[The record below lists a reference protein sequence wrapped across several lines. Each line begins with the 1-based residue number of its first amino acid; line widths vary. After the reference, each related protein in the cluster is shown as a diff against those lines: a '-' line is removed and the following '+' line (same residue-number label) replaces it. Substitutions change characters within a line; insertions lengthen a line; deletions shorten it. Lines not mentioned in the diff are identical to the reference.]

1 MDINNIDP
9 SIDDIIMKWDLF
21 RKAPIGV
28 YIIQDGR
35 FKAVNKEFISYT
47 GYSESELLQI
57 NPLDI
62 VSESFR
68 ESVKK
73 NAIEMLKSQRDKPYE
88 YLAATKTGEDIWVIE
103 AVVPTE
109 LQGERAVIGFFMDI
123 DRIVSDS
130 VTDALTGL
138 YNRRYFNNNLKVESE
153 RSDRYGSHLSLILF
167 DVDYFKRYNDIFG
180 HTEGD
185 KVLSIIGNI
194 IKRCIRQTDAGCR
207 YGGEEFSVILPQ
219 SDIDSANL
227 VAERIRKCVESETA
241 ELNDGV
247 TISAGISQYLSKQ
260 SATEFITNSDSAL
273 YKAKE
278 SGRNCVTHN

>member
-1 MDINNIDP
+1 MEINNIDS
-9 SIDDIIMKWDLF
+9 SISNIVMKWDLF

-28 YIIQDGR
+28 YIIQEGC

-47 GYSESELLQI
+47 GYSEAELLQI
-57 NPLDI
+57 NPLDV

-73 NAIEMLKSQRDKPYE
+73 NAIEMIKSQRDKPYE
-88 YLAATKTGEDIWVIE
+88 YLGIKKDGEEIWVIE
-103 AVVPTE
+103 VVVPTE

-123 DRIVSDS
+123 DRLASDS

-153 RSDRYGSHLSLILF
+153 RSDRYGPHLSLILL
-167 DVDYFKRYNDIFG
+167 DVDFFKKYNDTFG

-185 KVLSIIGNI
+185 KVLSMIGNI
-194 IKRCIRQTDAGCR
+194 IQKCIRKTDSGCR
-207 YGGEEFSVILPQ
+207 YGGEEFAVILPQ
-219 SDIDSANL
+219 SDIDGAS
-227 VAERIRKCVESETA
+227 VTAERIRNCVESETA

-247 TISAGISQYLSKQ
+247 TISAGISQYQIKQNLS
-260 SATEFITNSDSAL
+260 EFIKNSDSAL

-278 SGRNCVTHN
+278 SGRNCVIHN